1 MFICCS
7 ESIIKKIVINKF
19 NFIFIFISITDI
31 FYMIKIIIGKGESL
45 EKALKRYKHK
55 VIKTKQIEELRARQE
70 FVKKTTLKR
79 EQMKKA
85 KYKQQIAQKNID

>member
-1 MFICCS
+1 
-7 ESIIKKIVINKF
+7 
-19 NFIFIFISITDI
+19 
-31 FYMIKIIIGKGESL
+31 MIKIIIGKGESL

-79 EQMKKA
+79 ELLKKA

>member
-1 MFICCS
+1 
-7 ESIIKKIVINKF
+7 
-19 NFIFIFISITDI
+19 
-31 FYMIKIIIGKGESL
+31 MIKITIEKGESL

-55 VIKTKQIEELRARQE
+55 VIKTKQIEQLRAKKE
-70 FVKKTTLKR
+70 YVKKTTLKR

>member
-1 MFICCS
+1 
-7 ESIIKKIVINKF
+7 
-19 NFIFIFISITDI
+19 
-31 FYMIKIIIGKGESL
+31 MIKIIIGKGESL

-79 EQMKKA
+79 EQLKKA

>member
-1 MFICCS
+1 
-7 ESIIKKIVINKF
+7 
-19 NFIFIFISITDI
+19 
-31 FYMIKIIIGKGESL
+31 MIKIIIGKGESL

-79 EQMKKA
+79 EQINKA
-85 KYKQQIAQKNID
+85 KYKQQIAQKDID